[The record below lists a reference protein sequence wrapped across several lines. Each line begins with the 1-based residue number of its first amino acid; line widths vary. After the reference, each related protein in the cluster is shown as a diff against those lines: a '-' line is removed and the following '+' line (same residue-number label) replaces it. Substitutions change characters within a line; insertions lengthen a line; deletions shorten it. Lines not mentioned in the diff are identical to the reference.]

1 MNSLLRSAGLLFVAL
16 LVYTTAQSSPIDT
29 SKKRLSTFDKIS
41 QDLQAYKPDTST
53 PPADRMTQTIRQIMK
68 LRGGFNIN
76 EALEYKIE
84 EDRHRGE
91 TPEVDLNQLALYLQE
106 GDGRRHLDNA
116 IIWIYRSTF
125 TLKELQQIKAFYA
138 TSAGQKMADSF
149 PLLMLKSLAAAQLL
163 KDGFMRDKEV
173 KE

>member
-1 MNSLLRSAGLLFVAL
+1 MHHIRENCLRFNNCLNYLQIVLMNSLLRSAGLLFIAIL
-16 LVYTTAQSSPIDT
+16 AFTTAQSSPIDT
-29 SKKRLSTFDKIS
+29 SRKRLSTFDKIS

-91 TPEVDLNQLALYLQE
+91 T
-106 GDGRRHLDNA
+106 
-116 IIWIYRSTF
+116 
-125 TLKELQQIKAFYA
+125 
-138 TSAGQKMADSF
+138 
-149 PLLMLKSLAAAQLL
+149 
-163 KDGFMRDKEV
+163 
-173 KE
+173 